1 MGNYRFISA
10 VLVLSGLLLI
20 GCQALAGE
28 QGLKGAALG
37 LGGTGFNILALWGI
51 VRLLGYSFQKGN
63 PPKLG
68 SIISVIAF
76 FIKLPLFIAF
86 GIIAQRIGGAAPTC
100 FLAGLALVYSCLV
113 GWALAQR

>member
-1 MGNYRFISA
+1 LNFRFA
-10 VLVLSGLLLI
+10 AVVLVLSGLLLVA
-20 GCQALAGE
+20 CQIFGGE
-28 QGLKGAALG
+28 QGLKGAVLG
-37 LGGTGFNILALWGI
+37 LGGTGFNTLALWGI
-51 VRLLGYSFQKGN
+51 VRLLGYSFEKGN

-86 GIIAQRIGGAAPTC
+86 GILAQRIGGAAPTC

-113 GWALAQR
+113 GWALAKR